1 MPRSSASPCLRTTLG
16 LIAVCLAAAAGL
28 ACGDEKPSTPPPR
41 STSTVGMPAR
51 IEQLVLP
58 GPELEAKPIEDRRAP
73 MVVRVVESYP
83 HGSSFRYDIV
93 YYGLEPGRYDLK
105 DYLRRKDGS
114 PMTDVPS
121 IAVTVQPVLPPGQV
135 EPHQLILGPAPMLG
149 GYRLLLVA
157 GGLLWFAVLV
167 GLALAGRRRRRTAAE
182 GVVRRATLAD
192 RLRPL
197 VEAAM
202 AGRLDPGRRAEL
214 ERLLIGYWQ
223 RRLGLEE
230 QPPARVMAVLREHP
244 DAGALFRKLED
255 WLHRPAGSAG
265 PVDVAALLAP
275 YRDIPADDEDTDEDD
290 EPDNREERPARE
302 PVSPRAAGSPAPSY
316 WEAAE

>member
-1 MPRSSASPCLRTTLG
+1 MPRPSASLCLRTTLG
-16 LIAVCLAAAAGL
+16 LIAACWAIAAGF
-28 ACGDEKPSTPPPR
+28 AVGDEKPATPPPR

-58 GPELEAKPIEDRRAP
+58 GTELEAKPIEDRRAP

-114 PMTDVPS
+114 PMTGVPLIPVS
-121 IAVTVQPVLPPGQV
+121 VQPVLPPGQV
-135 EPHQLILGPAPMLG
+135 EPHQLILGPAPTLG
-149 GYRLLLVA
+149 GYRLLIVA
-157 GGLLWFAVLV
+157 GGLLWFAVLA
-167 GLALAGRRRRRTAAE
+167 GLALAGRRRRRIAAE
-182 GVVRRATLAD
+182 GGVRRLTLAD

-197 VEAAM
+197 VESAM
-202 AGRLDPGRRAEL
+202 AARLDAGRRAEL
-214 ERLLIGYWQ
+214 ERLLVGYWQ

-244 DAGALFRKLED
+244 DAGPLFRKLED

-275 YRDIPADDEDTDEDD
+275 YRDIPADDGDED
-290 EPDNREERPARE
+290 REGEGGGGDRSPPSPAIGSSRPASRSE
-302 PVSPRAAGSPAPSY
+302 VSA
-316 WEAAE
+316 

>member
-1 MPRSSASPCLRTTLG
+1 MPRPSASFCLRTTLG
-16 LIAVCLAAAAGL
+16 LIAACWAIAAGL
-28 ACGDEKPSTPPPR
+28 AVGDEKPSTPPPR

-58 GPELEAKPIEDRRAP
+58 GTELEAKPIEDRGAP

-83 HGSSFRYDIV
+83 HGSAFRYDIV
-93 YYGLEPGRYDLK
+93 YYGLDPGRYDLK
-105 DYLRRKDGS
+105 DDLRRKDGS
-114 PMTDVPS
+114 PMTGVPS
-121 IAVTVQPVLPPGQV
+121 ILVSVQPVLPPGQV
-135 EPHQLILGPAPMLG
+135 EPHQLILGPAPTLG
-149 GYRLLLVA
+149 GYRLLVIA
-157 GGLLWFAVLV
+157 GGLLWFAVLA
-167 GLALAGRRRRRTAAE
+167 GLALAGRRRRRIVAE
-182 GVVRRATLAD
+182 GVIRRATLAD

-202 AGRLDPGRRAEL
+202 AGRLDAGRRAEL

-223 RRLGLEE
+223 RRLGLEDR
-230 QPPARVMAVLREHP
+230 PPARVMAVLREHP

-275 YRDIPADDEDTDEDD
+275 YRDIPAGDEDEDREGEGTDRS
-290 EPDNREERPARE
+290 PPSPVAGPARSSSRSE
-302 PVSPRAAGSPAPSY
+302 VSA
-316 WEAAE
+316 